1 MKAMILAAGLGS
13 RLQPLTKTVP
23 KPMLLVCGK
32 PLLQWHIE
40 RLVRAGVREVV
51 VNTSWLGEQIQDYFG
66 AGVDFGITITWSSEA
81 EPLETGGGIFKA
93 LPFLGDDPFI
103 LMSADIWT
111 DFPLESF
118 LKKNI
123 DSPLSAHL
131 VLVKNPEHNNGGDF
145 SLENY
150 IVGYGQ
156 ERYTYSGI
164 SIVSSQLFN
173 SLKITSEVFPLREVL
188 KPAISSGRVSGEIY
202 TGDWCD
208 VGTIGRYN
216 NLNKRLIIFGFFRAK

>member
-93 LPFLGDDPFI
+93 LHLFGDDPFI
-103 LMSADIWT
+103 LVSADIWT

-131 VLVKNPEHNNGGDF
+131 VLVKNPEHNKGGDF

-216 NLNKRLIIFGFFRAK
+216 NLNKRLLETINGV

>member
-23 KPMLLVCGK
+23 KPMLLVYGK

-66 AGVDFGITITWSSEA
+66 TGVDFGITITWSSEA

-93 LPFLGDDPFI
+93 LHLFGDDPFI
-103 LMSADIWT
+103 LVSADIWT

-216 NLNKRLIIFGFFRAK
+216 NLNKRLLETINGV

>member
-13 RLQPLTKTVP
+13 RLQPLTNTVP

-66 AGVDFGITITWSSEA
+66 TGVDFGITITWSSEA

-93 LPFLGDDPFI
+93 LQFLGDDPFI

-216 NLNKRLIIFGFFRAK
+216 NLNKRLLETTNGI

>member
-40 RLVRAGVREVV
+40 RLVRAGVSEVV
-51 VNTSWLGEQIQDYFG
+51 VNTSWLGKQIQDYFG
-66 AGVDFGITITWSSEA
+66 TGEDFGITITRSSEVD
-81 EPLETGGGIFKA
+81 PLETGGGIFKA
-93 LPFLGDDPFI
+93 LHLLGDDPFI

-111 DFPLESF
+111 DFPIEIF
-118 LKKNI
+118 IENKMGQKN
-123 DSPLSAHL
+123 SAHL
-131 VLVKNPEHNNGGDF
+131 VLVKNPEHNSGGDF
-145 SLENY
+145 SLENH

-156 ERYTYSGI
+156 DRYTYSGI
-164 SIVSSQLFN
+164 SIVSNQLFN
-173 SLKITSEVFPLREVL
+173 SLRITSKVFPLREVL
-188 KPAISSGRVSGEIY
+188 QPAISSGQVSGEIY

-208 VGTIGRYN
+208 VGTVERYD
-216 NLNKRLIIFGFFRAK
+216 NLNKRLLETINGV

>member
-66 AGVDFGITITWSSEA
+66 TGVDFGITITWSSEA
-81 EPLETGGGIFKA
+81 EGGGIFKA
-93 LPFLGDDPFI
+93 LHLFGDDPFI

-173 SLKITSEVFPLREVL
+173 SLKITSDVFPLREVL

-216 NLNKRLIIFGFFRAK
+216 NLNKRLLETTNGI

>member
-66 AGVDFGITITWSSEA
+66 TGVDFGITITWSSEA

-93 LPFLGDDPFI
+93 LHLFGDDPFI

-111 DFPLESF
+111 DFPLERF

-188 KPAISSGRVSGEIY
+188 QPAISSGRVSGEIY

-216 NLNKRLIIFGFFRAK
+216 NLNKRLLETINGV

>member
-66 AGVDFGITITWSSEA
+66 TGVDFGITITWSSEA

-93 LPFLGDDPFI
+93 LHLFGDDPFI

-173 SLKITSEVFPLREVL
+173 SLKITSDVFPLREVL

-216 NLNKRLIIFGFFRAK
+216 NLNKRLLETTNGI

>member
-66 AGVDFGITITWSSEA
+66 TGVDFGITITWSSEA

-93 LPFLGDDPFI
+93 LQFLGDDPFI

-173 SLKITSEVFPLREVL
+173 SLRITSEVFPLREVL

-216 NLNKRLIIFGFFRAK
+216 NLNKRLLETINGV

>member
-66 AGVDFGITITWSSEA
+66 TGVDFGITITWSSEA

-93 LPFLGDDPFI
+93 LQFLGDDPFI

-188 KPAISSGRVSGEIY
+188 QPAISSGRVSGEIY

-216 NLNKRLIIFGFFRAK
+216 NLNKRLLETINGV

>member
-40 RLVRAGVREVV
+40 RLVRAGVSEVV
-51 VNTSWLGEQIQDYFG
+51 VNTSWLGKQIQDYFG
-66 AGVDFGITITWSSEA
+66 TGVDFGITITWSSEA

-93 LPFLGDDPFI
+93 LQFLGDDPFI

-216 NLNKRLIIFGFFRAK
+216 NLNKRLLETINGV

>member
-13 RLQPLTKTVP
+13 RLQPLTNTVP

-66 AGVDFGITITWSSEA
+66 TGVDFGITITWSSEA

-93 LPFLGDDPFI
+93 LQFLGDDPFT

-173 SLKITSEVFPLREVL
+173 SLKITSDVFPLREVL

-216 NLNKRLIIFGFFRAK
+216 NLNKRLLETTNGI

>member
-66 AGVDFGITITWSSEA
+66 TGVDFGITITWSSEA

-93 LPFLGDDPFI
+93 LQFLGDDPFI

-173 SLKITSEVFPLREVL
+173 SLKITSDVFPLREVL

-216 NLNKRLIIFGFFRAK
+216 NLNKRLLETTNGI

>member
-66 AGVDFGITITWSSEA
+66 TGVDFGITITWSSEA

-93 LPFLGDDPFI
+93 LQLLGDDPFI
-103 LMSADIWT
+103 LVSADIWT

-188 KPAISSGRVSGEIY
+188 KPAISSGRVGGEIY

-216 NLNKRLIIFGFFRAK
+216 NLNKRLLETINGV

>member
-1 MKAMILAAGLGS
+1 
-13 RLQPLTKTVP
+13 
-23 KPMLLVCGK
+23 
-32 PLLQWHIE
+32 
-40 RLVRAGVREVV
+40 
-51 VNTSWLGEQIQDYFG
+51 
-66 AGVDFGITITWSSEA
+66 
-81 EPLETGGGIFKA
+81 
-93 LPFLGDDPFI
+93 
-103 LMSADIWT
+103 MSADIWT

-208 VGTIGRYN
+208 VGTLERYN
-216 NLNKRLIIFGFFRAK
+216 NLNKRLLETINGV

>member
-66 AGVDFGITITWSSEA
+66 TGVDFGITIIWSSEA

-93 LPFLGDDPFI
+93 LHLFGDDPFI
-103 LMSADIWT
+103 LVSADIWT

-131 VLVKNPEHNNGGDF
+131 VLVKNPEHNKGGDF
-145 SLENY
+145 SLENH

-156 ERYTYSGI
+156 DRYTYSGI

-216 NLNKRLIIFGFFRAK
+216 NLNKRLLETINGV

>member
-66 AGVDFGITITWSSEA
+66 TGVDFGITITWSSEA

-93 LPFLGDDPFI
+93 LQFLGDDPFI

-173 SLKITSEVFPLREVL
+173 SLKITSDVFPLREVL

-216 NLNKRLIIFGFFRAK
+216 NLNKRLLETINGV

>member
-81 EPLETGGGIFKA
+81 EA
-93 LPFLGDDPFI
+93 
-103 LMSADIWT
+103 
-111 DFPLESF
+111 
-118 LKKNI
+118 
-123 DSPLSAHL
+123 
-131 VLVKNPEHNNGGDF
+131 
-145 SLENY
+145 
-150 IVGYGQ
+150 
-156 ERYTYSGI
+156 
-164 SIVSSQLFN
+164 
-173 SLKITSEVFPLREVL
+173 
-188 KPAISSGRVSGEIY
+188 
-202 TGDWCD
+202 
-208 VGTIGRYN
+208 
-216 NLNKRLIIFGFFRAK
+216 FRNRWRHF

>member
-66 AGVDFGITITWSSEA
+66 TGVDFGITITWSSEA

-93 LPFLGDDPFI
+93 LHLFGDDPFI
-103 LMSADIWT
+103 LVSADIWT

-145 SLENY
+145 SLGNY

-188 KPAISSGRVSGEIY
+188 QPAISSGRVSGEIY

-216 NLNKRLIIFGFFRAK
+216 NLNKRLLETINGV

>member
-66 AGVDFGITITWSSEA
+66 TGVDFGITITWSSEA

-93 LPFLGDDPFI
+93 LQFLGDDPFI

-216 NLNKRLIIFGFFRAK
+216 NLNKRLLETTNGI

>member
-66 AGVDFGITITWSSEA
+66 TGVDFGITITWSSEA

-93 LPFLGDDPFI
+93 LQFLGDDPFI

-216 NLNKRLIIFGFFRAK
+216 NLNKRLLETINGV

>member
-216 NLNKRLIIFGFFRAK
+216 NLNKRLLGTINGV

>member
-40 RLVRAGVREVV
+40 RLVSAGITEIVL
-51 VNTSWLGEQIQDYFG
+51 NTSWLGEQIQKYFG
-66 AGVDFGITITWSSEA
+66 TGSEYGVTITWSPED
-81 EPLETGGGIFKA
+81 EPLETGGGIFNA
-93 LPFLGDDPFI
+93 LPLLGDDPFI

-111 DFPLESF
+111 DFPIESF
-118 LKKNI
+118 LKKNL

-131 VLVKNPEHNNGGDF
+131 VLVKNPKHNNGGDF
-145 SLENY
+145 SLENHV
-150 IVGYGQ
+150 VGYGQ

-164 SIVSSQLFN
+164 SIVSNQLFN
-173 SLKITSEVFPLREVL
+173 SLRITSKVFPLREVL
-188 KPAISSGRVSGEIY
+188 QPAILSGQVSGEIY

-208 VGTIGRYN
+208 VGTVGRYN
-216 NLNKRLIIFGFFRAK
+216 NLNKRLLETINGV

>member
-66 AGVDFGITITWSSEA
+66 TGVDFGITITWSSEA

-93 LPFLGDDPFI
+93 LQFLGDDPFI

-216 NLNKRLIIFGFFRAK
+216 NLNKRLLGTINGV

>member
-32 PLLQWHIE
+32 PLLQWHLE

-66 AGVDFGITITWSSEA
+66 TGVDFGITITWSSEA

-93 LPFLGDDPFI
+93 LQFLGDDPFI

-216 NLNKRLIIFGFFRAK
+216 NLNKRLLETINGV

>member
-66 AGVDFGITITWSSEA
+66 TGVDFGITITWSSEA
-81 EPLETGGGIFKA
+81 ELLETGGGIFKA

-216 NLNKRLIIFGFFRAK
+216 NLNKRLLETINGV

>member
-51 VNTSWLGEQIQDYFG
+51 VNTSWLGDQIQDYFG
-66 AGVDFGITITWSSEA
+66 TGVDFGITITWSSEA

-93 LPFLGDDPFI
+93 LQFLGDDPFI

-216 NLNKRLIIFGFFRAK
+216 NLNKRLLETINGV